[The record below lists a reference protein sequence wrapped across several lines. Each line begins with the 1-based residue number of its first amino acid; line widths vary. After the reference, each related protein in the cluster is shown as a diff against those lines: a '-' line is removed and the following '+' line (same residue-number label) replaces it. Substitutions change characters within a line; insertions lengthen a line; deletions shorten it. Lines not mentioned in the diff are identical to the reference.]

1 MVKLPKDYGQT
12 YQSIYFSPQNN
23 ISQSELQLHHVTVKN
38 HRHSLCT
45 TPVTISSILKSTT
58 MIPNGATLVI
68 IKMTPTFILI
78 LMTGDSKPQVGFR
91 KLLTSQAMLIVNL
104 CVTFDLIM

>member
-1 MVKLPKDYGQT
+1 
-12 YQSIYFSPQNN
+12 
-23 ISQSELQLHHVTVKN
+23 
-38 HRHSLCT
+38 
-45 TPVTISSILKSTT
+45 